1 MIPFVVTL
9 FAALIGLGFAY
20 PILWVAAA
28 LLLFAFTRYGTLSG
42 LRLRDDPG
50 YREYRERRVRQDRY
64 DRRFR
69 REQDLWGRR
78 TGGLLGGPA
87 GAKDK
92 DKNDKAESKDKDKDK
107 DKDRDR
113 DKAESKDDKDSKDG
127 KGAKG

>member
-9 FAALIGLGFAY
+9 FGALVALGFAY

-69 REQDLWGRR
+69 REQARWGRR
-78 TGGLLGGPA
+78 AGGQSGGPA
-87 GAKDK
+87 GSGNTRADATSTGKSKNKDTDK
-92 DKNDKAESKDKDKDK
+92 DQS
-107 DKDRDR
+107 R
-113 DKAESKDDKDSKDG
+113 DG
-127 KGAKG
+127 KGAKEDRVQRRG

>member
-1 MIPFVVTL
+1 MIPIVVTL
-9 FAALIGLGFAY
+9 FAALIAFGFAY

-28 LLLFAFTRYGTLSG
+28 LLFFAFTRYGTLSG

-69 REQDLWGRR
+69 REQARWGRR

-87 GAKDK
+87 GSSDKAKDGGGK
-92 DKNDKAESKDKDKDK
+92 GQGDKNKSAKSAESAGDKGQSPKE
-107 DKDRDR
+107 DRAR
-113 DKAESKDDKDSKDG
+113 
-127 KGAKG
+127 